1 MNQYLL
7 LLGPTLGFVL
17 GVFFTWFLM
26 YSRMRQVEK
35 NADAEKKQL
44 ESRLEKSGEN
54 ESQLAVARNRLEEAQ
69 SSIESLKKQVEEK
82 ILSLNQEIE
91 KRLVLEEKNKKIE
104 ILEKLIEDLKK
115 FEHEAI
121 KFREKNQNLEDL
133 VSERNES
140 LKDLQQRLDLAE
152 QNLKNALEKNDEVN
166 ERIKELAVFRERSRK
181 LEDENC
187 NLLKENEQL
196 RNIESQLRQISEIK
210 EMYSRTIEENQSFRN
225 QDIARHFVQI
235 KQGLQQS
242 IKAYNRMLHLV
253 NNPLLEDDS
262 IIEIEND
269 SPIQSEEEMLASLET
284 DTTELDKIDGVKK

>member
-44 ESRLEKSGEN
+44 EARLEKSAEN
-54 ESQLAVARNRLEEAQ
+54 ENQLAVARNRVEEAQ
-69 SSIESLKKQVEEK
+69 SSIEMLKRQIEEK
-82 ILSLNQEIE
+82 VVSLNQEVE

-121 KFREKNQNLEDL
+121 QLREKNQSLEAL
-133 VSERNES
+133 VSERNDS
-140 LKDLQQRLDLAE
+140 LKDLQQRLEAAE
-152 QNLKNALEKNDEVN
+152 QSLKSSLEKNDEVN
-166 ERIKELAVFRERSRK
+166 ERVKELAVFRERSRK

-210 EMYSRTIEENQSFRN
+210 EMYSRTVEENQSFRN

-269 SPIQSEEEMLASLET
+269 SPGQSEEEMLAGLEA
-284 DTTELDKIDGVKK
+284 DTAELEKMDGVKK

>member
-44 ESRLEKSGEN
+44 EARLDKSVEN
-54 ESQLAVARNRLEEAQ
+54 ENQLAVARNRVEEAQ
-69 SSIESLKKQVEEK
+69 SSIEMLKKQIEEK
-82 ILSLNQEIE
+82 VVSLNQEVE

-121 KFREKNQNLEDL
+121 QLREKNQSLEAL
-133 VSERNES
+133 VVERNDS
-140 LKDLQQRLDLAE
+140 LKDLQQRLDAAE
-152 QNLKNALEKNDEVN
+152 QSLKSSLEKNDEVN
-166 ERIKELAVFRERSRK
+166 ERVKELAVFRERSRK

-210 EMYSRTIEENQSFRN
+210 EMYSRTVEENQSFRN

-269 SPIQSEEEMLASLET
+269 SPGQSEEEMLAGLEADT
-284 DTTELDKIDGVKK
+284 DELEKMDGVKK